1 MKRRIQFFRRW
12 QNWLG
17 LLLVAL
23 FLFLAIAAPVL
34 SPVDMKNPGTIKIV
48 GNPRDFQPR
57 PPSVEAPL
65 GTLSKGISVYHSL
78 IWGTRSAL
86 VFGLV
91 VALFS
96 MFLGVLVGLLSGYKG
111 GFLNDA
117 LMRVSDTFMSFP
129 LIAGVVLISQL
140 FTIILNNAGVVYMT
154 MAGYISTNSITS
166 VYIPENLPA
175 WLVTLQ
181 KIDPVIIAFILFS
194 WMPYARLMNT
204 TILRLKN
211 TEYIEAAHSLGARP
225 SRVIFRHLLP
235 NALSPAIVMA
245 AKDVGG
251 MVLLQ
256 ATFTFIGMGSSSPWG
271 MLLVNGRDWIL
282 SPGGIFTYWWV
293 FVPPTIALILF
304 GIAWN
309 LLGDGLNDALN
320 PRTTL

>member
-1 MKRRIQFFRRW
+1 MKRIRYFFQRW

-17 LLLVAL
+17 LFLVVLFVAL
-23 FLFLAIAAPVL
+23 AITAPLL
-34 SPVDMKNPGTIKIV
+34 SPEDLKNPGTIKIV

-57 PPSVEAPL
+57 PPSTEAPL
-65 GTLSKGISVYHSL
+65 GTLSKGISVFHSL

-86 VFGLV
+86 IFGLV

-117 LMRVSDTFMSFP
+117 LMRLSDTFMSFP

-154 MAGYISTNSITS
+154 MSGYISTNSITS

-175 WLVTLQ
+175 WLVRLQ
-181 KIDPVIIAFILFS
+181 KIDPVVIAFILFS

-204 TILRLKN
+204 TVLRLKN
-211 TEYIEAAHSLGARP
+211 TEYIEAANSLGAKP

-320 PRTTL
+320 PRSIL